1 MSSVSVAAAMTGA
14 QSASVQMTLAAKMM
28 KMNADAQGAIAQV
41 LATAQQN
48 LQQLAGTAAG
58 VGQNVDISV

>member
-1 MSSVSVAAAMTGA
+1 MSGA
-14 QSASVQMTLAAKMM
+14 QSASAQMALAAKMM

-41 LATAQQN
+41 LDAAQQN
-48 LQQLAGTAAG
+48 LLQLANTAAG